1 MNFFLVKLIGKYGIL
16 DDKQRPPVSSGRMK
30 KCWKGGKKEVKR
42 FVCLLAY
49 FVLLSFVGG
58 GAVGVRG
65 TMGGRGDKQN

>member
-1 MNFFLVKLIGKYGIL
+1 MS
-16 DDKQRPPVSSGRMK
+16 PGRMK
-30 KCWKGGKKEVKR
+30 KCWKGGKEEVKR

-58 GAVGVRG
+58 GGTVGVRG

>member
-1 MNFFLVKLIGKYGIL
+1 M
-16 DDKQRPPVSSGRMK
+16 SSGRMK